1 MNPIRQKTSHVPKPS
16 LLTKPFWDA
25 ARQRKLVIQY
35 DPDSRCYQW
44 WPRVVSVKTGKMNLE
59 WKEVSGNGTL
69 YSYTVTH
76 VPALGFEDKGHY
88 LVGLVEL
95 DEGVRIISNLS
106 GITEDNV
113 KLGMPLRVTWEELTE
128 EITLYSFE
136 ARNMP

>member
-1 MNPIRQKTSHVPKPS
+1 MNQIRQKTSHVPKPS

-25 ARQRKLVIQY
+25 AKQRKLVVQY
-35 DPDSRCYQW
+35 DPDSRSYQW
-44 WPRVVSVKTGKMNLE
+44 WPRAVSVKTGKMNLE

-76 VPALGFEDKGHY
+76 VPALGFEERVPY

-95 DEGVRIISNLS
+95 DEGVRIISTLS

-113 KLGMPLRVTWEELTE
+113 SIGMPLRVSWEQLTD
-128 EITLYSFE
+128 EINIFSFE

>member
-1 MNPIRQKTSHVPKPS
+1 MNQIRQKVSLVPKPS

-25 ARQRKLVIQY
+25 AKQKKLVIQY

-44 WPRVVSVKTGKMNLE
+44 WPRLVSVKTGKTNLE
-59 WKEVSGNGTL
+59 WREVSGNGTL

-88 LVGLVEL
+88 LVGLVQL

-106 GITEDNV
+106 GITEETARI
-113 KLGMPLRVTWEELTE
+113 GMPLRVTWEKMTDD
-128 EITLYSFE
+128 INMFAFE
-136 ARNMP
+136 PRP